1 MSMKVLARIPALDA
15 AAITVAGAAEP
26 CDPDLTGAA
35 EPTARSTTTATDRR
49 PRGRVRPPRSRFPT
63 ASVAALAILATV
75 AWSLASWSDA
85 HRAERSR
92 LERLARMEP
101 AASSPGTISR

>member
-1 MSMKVLARIPALDA
+1 MKVLARIPALDA
-15 AAITVAGAAEP
+15 AAITVVGAAEP
-26 CDPDLTGAA
+26 CDPHLTGPA
-35 EPTARSTTTATDRR
+35 EGTARSTTMAADRR
-49 PRGRVRPPRSRFPT
+49 PRARVRPPRSRFPT
-63 ASVAALAILATV
+63 TSVAVLAVLAAV

-101 AASSPGTISR
+101 VTSSPGTVSR